1 MVRDTLS
8 SQDASTYQI
17 WDPYLKLYRRYA
29 PDTII
34 LKARSDV
41 KVKATVTC
49 TCYET
54 LCYFNM
60 HPHTKFGIP
69 TSKNIGDM
77 HWTGSGTDGRRNGQS
92 NYYMPP
98 TVPLGA

>member
-8 SQDASTYQI
+8 SQNAS
-17 WDPYLKLYRRYA
+17 
-29 PDTII
+29 
-34 LKARSDV
+34 
-41 KVKATVTC
+41 

-54 LCYFNM
+54 LCCLNM

-69 TSKNIGDM
+69 TSKNKGDM
-77 HWTGSGTDGRRNGQS
+77 HWTGSGTDGRTDGRRNGQS

-98 TVPLGA
+98 TVPLGGHKNSFVKKAELMITGNPVCIYKNTSLYSPTS